1 MLIKETRPKRRN
13 YTIALISTD
22 LNSYY
27 SPTGSAW
34 DAEYFVNMNTIMSQE
49 EQARP
54 YFVHFTMLSQAGASI
69 GNPTTVPPVQVF
81 IDLQHNSY
89 PHMFSSS
96 SYKPNGFLKFV
107 PDLSQTAPYPCYV
120 EAKTNDNEEVY
131 MHSVLGVNT
140 ITVKFLDL
148 TGAAYTPTVPFIIYI
163 HLVPADF

>member
-22 LNSYY
+22 VNSYY

-34 DAEYFVNMNTIMSQE
+34 DAQYFVNMNTIMSQE

-54 YFVHFTMLSQAGASI
+54 YFVHFTFLSQASNAI
-69 GNPTTVPPVQVF
+69 GNPTNRPPVQVF
-81 IDLQHNSY
+81 IDFQNNSY

-96 SYKPNGFLKFV
+96 QYKPNGFLKFI
-107 PDLSQTAPYPCYV
+107 PDLSQMPAQDFYL

-131 MHSVLGVNT
+131 INSVLGVNT
-140 ITVKFLDL
+140 IGLKFMTID
-148 TGAAYTPTVPFIIYI
+148 GNIYAPDAPFILYC